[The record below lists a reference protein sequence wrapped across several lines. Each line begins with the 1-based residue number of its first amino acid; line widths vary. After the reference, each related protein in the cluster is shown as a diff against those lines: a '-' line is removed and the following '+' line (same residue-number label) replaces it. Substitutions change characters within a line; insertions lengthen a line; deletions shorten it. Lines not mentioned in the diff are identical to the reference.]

1 MVFGANV
8 FIEFFFYDLPEK
20 TNKLT
25 AFCLEIEDCCF
36 KNIIKININ
45 KDKEQIKNVTNLL
58 KSIDFAILL
67 GGYPRL
73 PGMERSDLI

>member
-20 TNKLT
+20 TKKLT

-45 KDKEQIKNVTNLL
+45 KDKEHIKNVTNLL

>member
-1 MVFGANV
+1 MVFGSNV

-45 KDKEQIKNVTNLL
+45 KDKEQIKNVNNLF